1 MNRPTLEV
9 ADVVRQHGAA
19 YLARYGS
26 TLSPEQH
33 RALRA
38 IAVCRTAALGGHATQ
53 CEQCGHLEITYNSCG
68 NRHCPKCPG
77 RAQAAW
83 LAAREAELLDVP
95 YVHVVFTLPH
105 TLSPLVLQNPRR
117 MYSLLFQAVAE
128 TLLTVA
134 RDPHHLGAD
143 IGFLA
148 VLHTWG
154 QTLHHHPHL
163 HCVVPGGGLSLD
175 GAQWI
180 ACRPTF
186 FLPVRVLSRVF
197 RRLFLPLLCQAYT
210 EGVLTLEGQCHT
222 LTEPQRWQQFLG
234 PLRATEWVVY
244 AKPPVGGPGPVLKYL
259 ARYTHRVAISN
270 HRLLA
275 LEDGRV
281 TFRWKDYAHGNRQRL
296 MTLDAVE
303 FIRRFL
309 LHILPA
315 GFQRLRQYGLL
326 ANRVRQAKLGVCRVL
341 LQQQASAP
349 PPVPTA
355 PPVVPA
361 PDQPAAVCPACR
373 HGRLVWVETLRRQPA
388 LFTRWMQPLGWDTS

>member
-1 MNRPTLEV
+1 MNRPALEG
-9 ADVVRQHGAA
+9 ADVVRQYGAA
-19 YLARYGS
+19 SLACYGS

-38 IAVCRTAALGGHATQ
+38 MAVCRTAALGGHATQ

-83 LAAREAELLDVP
+83 RAAREAELLDVP
-95 YVHVVFTLPH
+95 YVHMVFTLPH
-105 TLSPLVLQNPRR
+105 LLSPLTLQNPRVL
-117 MYSLLFQAVAE
+117 YNLLFQAVAE

-134 RDPHHLGAD
+134 RDPRHLGAE

-148 VLHTWG
+148 VLPTWG

-163 HCVVPGGGLSLD
+163 HWVVPGGGLSPD
-175 GAQWI
+175 GAQWR

-197 RRLFLPLLCQAYT
+197 RRLFLTGLQQAYT
-210 EGVLTLEGQCHT
+210 AGTLTLEGRCHPF
-222 LTEPQRWQQFLG
+222 TEHARWQQFLN
-234 PLRATEWVVY
+234 PLRATDWVVY

-259 ARYTHRVAISN
+259 ARYTHRVAIAN
-270 HRLLA
+270 RRLVA

-281 TFRWKDYAHGNRQRL
+281 TFRWKDSAHGNCQRL
-296 MTLDAVE
+296 MPLDAIE

-315 GFQRLRQYGLL
+315 GFQRIRHYGLL

-341 LQQQASAP
+341 LQQQVSAP
-349 PPVPTA
+349 PAVPPDTKAAPVQEEA
-355 PPVVPA
+355 G
-361 PDQPAAVCPACR
+361 AVCPACQR
-373 HGRLVWVETLRRQPA
+373 GRMFWVETLRRQSD
-388 LFTRWMQPLGWDTS
+388 LFARWRQPPGWDTA

>member
-1 MNRPTLEV
+1 MHRPSLDV
-9 ADVVRQHGAA
+9 ADVVRQYGAA
-19 YLARYGS
+19 SLARYGS
-26 TLSPEQH
+26 TVSPEPH

-38 IAVCRTAALGGHATQ
+38 MAVCRTAALGGHATQ
-53 CEQCGHLEITYNSCG
+53 CEQCGHGEITYNSCG

-77 RAQAAW
+77 RVQAAW

-105 TLSPLVLQNPRR
+105 LLSPLALQNPRV
-117 MYSLLFQAVAE
+117 MYTLLFQAVAE

-163 HCVVPGGGLSLD
+163 HCVVPGGGLSPD
-175 GAQWI
+175 GTQWR

-197 RRLFLPLLCQAYT
+197 RRLFLTGLPQAYT
-210 EGVLTLEGQCHT
+210 AGALTLEGRCHP
-222 LTEPQRWQQFLG
+222 LTEHARWQQFLN

-270 HRLLA
+270 RRLLA
-275 LEDGRV
+275 LADGRV
-281 TFRWKDYAHGNRQRL
+281 TFRWKDYAHGNRHRL

-315 GFQRLRQYGLL
+315 GFQRLRHYGLL
-326 ANRVRQAKLGVCRVL
+326 ANRGRQAKLKRCRVL
-341 LQQQASAP
+341 LQQPVSAT
-349 PPVPTA
+349 PPVSPDTTA
-355 PPVVPA
+355 APA
-361 PDQPAAVCPACR
+361 PDQPAAVWPACQR
-373 HGRLVWVETLRRQPA
+373 GRISWVETLRRPPD
-388 LFTRWMQPLGWDTS
+388 LFARWRLPPGWDTS